1 MPGRKRSRG
10 EYEAESR
17 DNHFGMG
24 QTLSLLRE
32 PNSAAE
38 DTSESHSRRASPSAK
53 EGEREGE
60 WQTVEKRS
68 KKPKQEKKNNGN
80 YPAIFHS
87 ANARLQTHVKIG
99 DLQQLTLYLLADGT
113 APQWVSVRH
122 HNSVRKVVVLMVPG
136 LEAGMFDGKIPL
148 ESAADAT
155 ATSAEVL
162 SEYGEKSPNTHVHQ
176 TINNKIRL
184 SPDDYYPVK
193 LASEKLPE
201 PLKPLAD
208 VFPHI
213 WPIKTP
219 GDDKYHR
226 IHSPLHAMLTAPLPK
241 TKEEKRGKGPG
252 PPREG
257 RNWAN
262 KPTPV
267 TEFLASLEEL
277 QENEYVLHPALFT
290 TAEAKQNYLESR
302 RKAHQSTE
310 DGWVDTKVATLED
323 GDVPEKETQQGSLTA
338 GRDIL
343 AMDCE
348 MCKTSP
354 DTFALTRISLVS
366 WDGSVV
372 LDELVKPDVPITDY
386 LTPYS
391 GITAAMLGPVTTT
404 LSDIQT
410 CLLDLITPRTILVGH
425 SLNADLTAL
434 RMTHPFIIDTALIY
448 PHPRGPPLKSSLKW
462 IAQKYLSRDIQQHHG
477 TTGHDSVE
485 DARACLDLLKSKC
498 EKGPKWGTAEASG
511 ESIFKR
517 LRRAKRPASGRSGG
531 GDEGRTGAVVDWGDP
546 KRGHGAG
553 AAVCVGCE
561 DDAGVAE
568 GVKMAVSGDAGGGAG
583 GVDFVWARLR
593 ELEAVRG
600 WWNRTK
606 TADSAELLANAL
618 AGSKTA
624 NGETAD
630 STASPSVLAEAVA
643 KTVANIKAIYDVLPP
658 CTALIVYSGSGDP
671 REAARLQNMQ
681 QQFKKEYATKKW
693 DQLSIKWTDTEEQ
706 ALKKA
711 AKKAREGVGFVVVK

>member
-1 MPGRKRSRG
+1 MPSRKRSRG
-10 EYEAESR
+10 EYECEDR

-32 PNSAAE
+32 PISAAD
-38 DTSESHSRRASPSAK
+38 DTSEPQSGHASPSAK
-53 EGEREGE
+53 EAEGD

-68 KKPKQEKKNNGN
+68 KKQKHEKKNNGN

-87 ANARLQTHVKIG
+87 ANARLQTHVKIS

-136 LEAGMFDGKIPL
+136 LEAGMFDGRIPL
-148 ESAADAT
+148 ESTADTTAA
-155 ATSAEVL
+155 SAELV
-162 SEYGEKSPNTHVHQ
+162 SEKGNKSPNMHVQQ
-176 TINNKIRL
+176 TNNNKIRL

-257 RNWAN
+257 KNWAN

-277 QENEYVLHPALFT
+277 QENEYVLHPALFI
-290 TAEAKQNYLESR
+290 TAEAKQNYEESR
-302 RKAHQSTE
+302 RKAHQAIE

-323 GDVPEKETQQGSLTA
+323 GDIPEKEIQQGSLTA
-338 GRDIL
+338 GRNIL

-372 LDELVKPDVPITDY
+372 LDELVKPDLPITDY

-391 GITAAMLGPVTTT
+391 GITAAMLAPVTTT
-404 LSDIQT
+404 LRDIQSR
-410 CLLDLITPRTILVGH
+410 LLDLITPRTILVGH

-434 RMTHPFIIDTALIY
+434 KMTHPFIIDTALIY

-477 TTGHDSVE
+477 TTGHDSIE
-485 DARACLDLLKSKC
+485 DARACLDLLKTKC

-517 LRRAKRPASGRSGG
+517 LGRAKRPASGRSGG
-531 GDEGRTGAVVDWGDP
+531 AEEGRTGAVVDWGDP

-561 DDAGVAE
+561 DDAGVVE

-583 GVDFVWARLR
+583 GVDLVWARLR

-606 TADSAELLANAL
+606 TADNAELLANAL
-618 AGSKTA
+618 AGSNGTDTA
-624 NGETAD
+624 AD
-630 STASPSVLAEAVA
+630 SSALTEAVT
-643 KTVANIKAIYDVLPP
+643 KTVVNIKAIYDALPP
-658 CTALIVYSGSGDP
+658 ARLSS
-671 REAARLQNMQ
+671 EAARLQNMQ

-693 DQLSIKWTDTEEQ
+693 DQLSIKWTDAEEQ